1 MGGTRPPARNNRM
14 SDRPQN
20 PLLEATVLRE
30 LVDSLATQLILG
42 DGSGADRWL
51 QDLASTLGRISAA
64 AELTGRPDIHTSAV
78 KLQLQVAEVRLGA
91 SDHGGLEAALRSGLS
106 WIQDALEREYV
117 VQQPGNQEP
126 ARQASALAQDPELV
140 SDFILESREHL
151 ATIEVQLLALEQ
163 NPSELEPLHSVFRG
177 FHTIKGLAGFLE
189 FSSIQAVA
197 HEVETLLDRARNGEL
212 AVTAA
217 VIDGALAGKDYLG
230 RDIQRIENEL
240 RGAPASPPQA
250 NAALLKSLRAL
261 LGEANGETKVTPG
274 PANSDL
280 RALSQAVSPPE
291 DPGETGATARAETR
305 AGAKASSAVETRSVK
320 VDTGKLDF
328 LVDMVGE
335 MVIAESMVR
344 HNPELAGLSNSKLL
358 RSLAQLGRITNE
370 VQKTAMSM
378 RMVPVG
384 QIFQKMARL
393 VRDLSR
399 KHGKQVDLETIGE
412 DTELDRNIVEELGDP
427 LMHMVRNAIDH
438 GIETPEGR
446 QAAGKNA
453 AARLTLRAFHQA
465 GHITIEVS
473 DDGRGLNRDKIIAK
487 AVEKGLI
494 ENADHLSDNEI
505 FNLIFE
511 PGFSTAEKVTD
522 ISGRGV
528 GMDVVRKKIQQLR
541 GRVEIQSE
549 AGRGTTFLMKV
560 PLTLAIIEG
569 LVVGVGKERYIVP
582 VFAVKEM
589 LRPTDETMFTV
600 ENREEMALL
609 RGRLYPVVRLYR
621 KFQVKPRSED
631 YASSVL
637 ILAESEGKDF
647 CLMVDDVLGKQE
659 VVIKSLGESLGNVKG
674 VAGGAILG
682 DGRVG
687 LILDMEGIYGGA
699 SRA

>member
-1 MGGTRPPARNNRM
+1 M
-14 SDRPQN
+14 SDIR
-20 PLLEATVLRE
+20 EAQLVDTSLVRE
-30 LVDSLATQLILG
+30 LVDRLAAQLVLG
-42 DGSGADRWL
+42 DGSYADRWL
-51 QDLASTLGRISAA
+51 QDLASTLGRVSAA
-64 AELTGRPDIHTSAV
+64 AELSGRPDIHTAAV
-78 KLQLQVAEVRLGA
+78 KLQLQVAEVRLGT
-91 SDHGGLEAALRSGLS
+91 SPREDLEPVLRSGLAG
-106 WIQDALEREYV
+106 IQGALDQVYTA
-117 VQQPGNQEP
+117 QPTVAPQT
-126 ARQASALAQDPELV
+126 ASTNALAQDAELV

-151 ATIEVQLLALEQ
+151 ANVEVQLLALEQ
-163 NPSELEPLHSVFRG
+163 NPSEVEPIHSVFRG

-189 FSSIQAVA
+189 FAAMQAVA

-217 VIDGALAGKDYLG
+217 VIDAALAGKDYLG
-230 RDIQRIENEL
+230 REIQRIEGEL
-240 RGAPASPPQA
+240 RGAPAAPPLD

-261 LGEANGETKVTPG
+261 LGESAGGTDAGQPAGPG
-274 PANSDL
+274 SGDL
-280 RALSQAVSPPE
+280 QALSQAVSNPTEAAPTGAAPAPPE
-291 DPGETGATARAETR
+291 TR
-305 AGAKASSAVETRSVK
+305 NEKKASANVETRSVK

-344 HNPELAGLSNSKLL
+344 HNPELAGLSNSKLV
-358 RSLAQLGRITNE
+358 RTLAQLGRITNE

-384 QIFQKMARL
+384 QLFQKMARL

-399 KHGKQVDLETIGE
+399 KHGKQVELETVGE

-438 GIETPEGR
+438 GIETPDGR
-446 QAAGKNA
+446 RAAGKSS

-465 GHITIEVS
+465 GHISIEVS
-473 DDGRGLNRDKIIAK
+473 DDGRGLNRDKIVAK
-487 AVEKGLI
+487 AKEKGLI
-494 ENADHLSDNEI
+494 ENADHLSETEI

-541 GRVEIQSE
+541 GRVEIQSV
-549 AGRGTTFLMKV
+549 AGQGTTFLMKV

-589 LRPTDETMFTV
+589 LRPTAETMFTV
-600 ENREEMALL
+600 ENREEMALV
-609 RGRLYPVVRLYR
+609 RGRLFPVVRLYR
-621 KFQVKPRSED
+621 RFQVTPRSED

-637 ILAESEGKDF
+637 IIAESEGKDF

-659 VVIKSLGESLGNVKG
+659 VVIKSLGESLGNIAG

-687 LILDMEGIYGGA
+687 LILDMEGIYGRTSHA
-699 SRA
+699 

>member
-1 MGGTRPPARNNRM
+1 M
-14 SDRPQN
+14 SDSRQDQLTET
-20 PLLEATVLRE
+20 PLVRE
-30 LVDSLATQLILG
+30 LVDSLAAQVVLG
-42 DGSGADRWL
+42 DGEWADKQL
-51 QDLASTLGRISAA
+51 QDLASTLGRMSAA
-64 AELTGRPDIHTSAV
+64 AELSGRPDIHTAAV
-78 KLQLQVAEVRLGA
+78 KLQLQVAEVRLGT
-91 SDHGGLEAALRSGLS
+91 SECSKLDPVLRDGLA
-106 WIQDALEREYV
+106 WIQEALERFYSA
-117 VQQPGNQEP
+117 QPEASQKKP
-126 ARQASALAQDPELV
+126 AVANALSEDTELV
-140 SDFILESREHL
+140 SDFILEAREHL
-151 ATIEVQLLALEQ
+151 ANIEVQLLALEQ
-163 NPSELEPLHSVFRG
+163 NPGEVEPIHSVFRG

-189 FSSIQAVA
+189 FSAMQAVA

-212 AVTAA
+212 VVTGA

-230 RDIQRIENEL
+230 REIQRIEVEL
-240 RGAPASPPQA
+240 RGGAASAPQE
-250 NAALLKSLRAL
+250 NAALVKSLRAL
-261 LGEANGETKVTPG
+261 LGTDTGGTCAGETAT

-280 RALSQAVSPPE
+280 RALAQAVSTPVEAAPTGAASPPE
-291 DPGETGATARAETR
+291 VRAEK
-305 AGAKASSAVETRSVK
+305 KASTNVESKSVK

-344 HNPELAGLSNSKLL
+344 HSPELAGLSNSKLL

-384 QIFQKMARL
+384 QLFQKMARL

-399 KHGKQVDLETIGE
+399 KHNKQVDLQTAGE
-412 DTELDRNIVEELGDP
+412 ETELDRNIVEELADP

-438 GIETPEGR
+438 GIETPDAR
-446 QAAGKNA
+446 RAAGKSPI
-453 AARLTLRAFHQA
+453 ARVTLRAFHQA
-465 GHITIEVS
+465 GFISIEIS
-473 DDGRGLNRDKIIAK
+473 DDGRGLNRDKIVAK
-487 AVEKGLI
+487 AREKGLI
-494 ENADHLSDNEI
+494 DSTDHLSDSEI

-511 PGFSTAEKVTD
+511 PGFSTADKVTD

-541 GRVEIQSE
+541 GRVEIQSV
-549 AGRGTTFLMKV
+549 AGQGTTFLLKL

-589 LRPTDETMFTV
+589 LRPTEETMFTV
-600 ENREEMALL
+600 ENREEMALV
-609 RGRLYPVVRLYR
+609 RGRLYPVVRLYKR
-621 KFQVKPRSED
+621 FQVAPRSED
-631 YASSVL
+631 LTASVL
-637 ILAESEGKDF
+637 IIAESEGKDF

-659 VVIKSLGESLGNVKG
+659 VVIKSLGESLRNISG

-687 LILDMEGIYGGA
+687 LILDMEGIYGRA

>member
-1 MGGTRPPARNNRM
+1 M
-14 SDRPQN
+14 SESRQEQLIET
-20 PLLEATVLRE
+20 PLVRE
-30 LVDSLATQLILG
+30 LVDNLAAQLVLG
-42 DGSGADRWL
+42 DGDWADKQL
-51 QDLASTLGRISAA
+51 QDLASLLGRISAA
-64 AELTGRPDIHTSAV
+64 AELSGRPDIHTTAV

-91 SDHGGLEAALRSGLS
+91 SERGGLDRQLRDGLTRM
-106 WIQDALEREYV
+106 QEALEQPFSV
-117 VQQPGNQEP
+117 QPAAGPQQPAATN
-126 ARQASALAQDPELV
+126 ALAQDAELV

-151 ATIEVQLLALEQ
+151 ANIEVQLLALEQ
-163 NPSELEPLHSVFRG
+163 NPGEVEPIHSVFRG

-189 FSSIQAVA
+189 FSAMQAVA

-212 AVTAA
+212 AVTPA

-230 RDIQRIENEL
+230 REIQRIESEL
-240 RGAPASPPQA
+240 RGGPAA
-250 NAALLKSLRAL
+250 AAHENGALLKSLRAL
-261 LGEANGETKVTPG
+261 LGGGGGGTGGETPRA
-274 PANSDL
+274 PASDL
-280 RALSQAVSPPE
+280 RALAQAVSAPE
-291 DPGETGATARAETR
+291 DAASSSPSAPSEARTEK
-305 AGAKASSAVETRSVK
+305 KASAGVENRSVK

-344 HNPELAGLSNSKLL
+344 HSPELGGLTNSKLL

-384 QIFQKMARL
+384 QLFQKMARL

-399 KHGKQVDLETIGE
+399 KHNKQVDLQTIGE
-412 DTELDRNIVEELGDP
+412 DTELDRNIVEELADP

-438 GIETPEGR
+438 GVETPDIR
-446 QAAGKNA
+446 RAAGKNPV
-453 AARLTLRAFHQA
+453 ARLTLRAFHQA
-465 GHITIEVS
+465 GYISIEIS
-473 DDGRGLNRDKIIAK
+473 DDGRGLNRDKIVSK
-487 AVEKGLI
+487 AREKGLI
-494 ENADHLSDNEI
+494 ESADHLSDNEI

-511 PGFSTAEKVTD
+511 PGFSTADKVTD

-541 GRVEIQSE
+541 GRVEIQST
-549 AGRGTTFLMKV
+549 AGQGTTFLLKL

-589 LRPTDETMFTV
+589 LRPSEESMFTV
-600 ENREEMALL
+600 ENREEMALV
-609 RGRLYPVVRLYR
+609 RGRLFPVVRLYKR
-621 KFQVKPRSED
+621 FQVEPRSED
-631 YASSVL
+631 YAASVL
-637 ILAESEGKDF
+637 IIAESEGKDF

-659 VVIKSLGESLGNVKG
+659 VVIKSLGESLRNISG

-687 LILDMEGIYGGA
+687 LILDMEGIYGRA
-699 SRA
+699 SHA

>member
-1 MGGTRPPARNNRM
+1 M
-14 SDRPQN
+14 SDSRQDQ
-20 PLLEATVLRE
+20 LTETSLVRE
-30 LVDSLATQLILG
+30 LVDSLAAQLVMKDG
-42 DGSGADRWL
+42 DWADKQL
-51 QDLASTLGRISAA
+51 QDLASTLGRMSAA
-64 AELTGRPDIHTSAV
+64 AELSGRPDIHTAAV
-78 KLQLQVAEVRLGA
+78 KLQLQVAEVRLGT
-91 SDHGGLEAALRSGLS
+91 SDRNGLELVMREGLT
-106 WIQDALEREYV
+106 WIQEALERAYTA
-117 VQQPGNQEP
+117 QP
-126 ARQASALAQDPELV
+126 QAPQAPVAANALAQDAELV

-151 ATIEVQLLALEQ
+151 ANIEVQLLALEQ
-163 NPSELEPLHSVFRG
+163 NPAEMEPIHSVFRG

-189 FSSIQAVA
+189 FSAMQAVA

-217 VIDGALAGKDYLG
+217 VIDGALAAKDYLG
-230 RDIQRIENEL
+230 REIQRVESEL
-240 RGAPASPPQA
+240 RGGPASPPQE
-250 NAALLKSLRAL
+250 NAALVKSLRAL
-261 LGEANGETKVTPG
+261 LGVGAGGTSAPEPAAPG
-274 PANSDL
+274 SGDL
-280 RALSQAVSPPE
+280 RALSQAVSSPQDAVPM
-291 DPGETGATARAETR
+291 GEAPAKPETR
-305 AGAKASSAVETRSVK
+305 TEKKTSANVETRSVK

-344 HNPELAGLSNSKLL
+344 HNPELAGLSNSKLV
-358 RSLAQLGRITNE
+358 RTLAQLGRITNE

-384 QIFQKMARL
+384 QLFQKMARL

-399 KHGKQVDLETIGE
+399 KHNKQVDLQTAGE
-412 DTELDRNIVEELGDP
+412 ETELDRNIVEELADP

-438 GIETPEGR
+438 GIETPDAR
-446 QAAGKNA
+446 RAAGKSPV
-453 AARLTLRAFHQA
+453 ARVTLRAFHQA
-465 GHITIEVS
+465 GFISIEIA
-473 DDGRGLNRDKIIAK
+473 DDGRGLNREKIVAK
-487 AVEKGLI
+487 AREKGLI
-494 ENADHLSDNEI
+494 DSTDHLSDSEI

-511 PGFSTAEKVTD
+511 PGFSTADKVTD

-541 GRVEIQSE
+541 GRVEIQSV
-549 AGRGTTFLMKV
+549 AGQGTSFLLKL

-589 LRPTDETMFTV
+589 LRPTEEIMFTL
-600 ENREEMALL
+600 ENREEMALV
-609 RGRLYPVVRLYR
+609 RGRLFPVVRLYR
-621 KFQVKPRSED
+621 RFLVKPRSED

-637 ILAESEGKDF
+637 IIAESEGKDF

-659 VVIKSLGESLGNVKG
+659 VVIKSLGESLRNISG

-687 LILDMEGIYGGA
+687 LILDMEGIYGRA
-699 SRA
+699 SHA

>member
-1 MGGTRPPARNNRM
+1 M
-14 SDRPQN
+14 SDSRQVQ
-20 PLLEATVLRE
+20 LLDTTLVRE
-30 LVDSLATQLILG
+30 LVDNLAAQLVLG
-42 DGSGADRWL
+42 DGTGADRWL

-64 AELTGRPDIHTSAV
+64 AELSGRPDIHTAAV
-78 KLQLQVAEVRLGA
+78 KLQLQVAEVRLGT
-91 SDHGGLEAALRSGLS
+91 SPREELEPVLRSGLAG
-106 WIQDALEREYV
+106 IQGALDHAFTPPP
-117 VQQPGNQEP
+117 QA
-126 ARQASALAQDPELV
+126 ARQPAASGQVLAQDAELV

-151 ATIEVQLLALEQ
+151 ANIEVQLLALEQ
-163 NPSELEPLHSVFRG
+163 NPGDPEPIHSVFRG

-189 FSSIQAVA
+189 FAAMQAVA

-217 VIDGALAGKDYLG
+217 VIDAALAGKDYLG
-230 RDIQRIENEL
+230 REIQRIEGEL
-240 RGAPASPPQA
+240 RGAAATPPLE
-250 NAALLKSLRAL
+250 NAALLKSLRVL
-261 LGEANGETKVTPG
+261 LGGNAGGVDTPG
-274 PANSDL
+274 PAVPGGGEDL
-280 RALSQAVSPPE
+280 RALSQAVSSPP
-291 DPGETGATARAETR
+291 DDTQATPPRPGSRTEK
-305 AGAKASSAVETRSVK
+305 KASAVETRSVK

-344 HNPELAGLSNSKLL
+344 HNPELAGLANSKLV

-384 QIFQKMARL
+384 QLFQKMARL

-399 KHGKQVDLETIGE
+399 RYGKQVELETVGE

-446 QAAGKNA
+446 RAAGKSA
-453 AARLTLRAFHQA
+453 AARVTLRAFHQA

-473 DDGRGLNRDKIIAK
+473 DDGRGLNRDKILAK
-487 AVEKGLI
+487 AREKGLM
-494 ENADHLSDNEI
+494 ENADHLSDNDI

-511 PGFSTAEKVTD
+511 PGFSTADKVTD

-541 GRVEIQSE
+541 GRVEIQSVL
-549 AGRGTTFLMKV
+549 GQGTTFLMKL

-589 LRPTDETMFTV
+589 LRPTAETMFTV
-600 ENREEMALL
+600 ENREEMALV
-609 RGRLYPVVRLYR
+609 RGRLFPVVRLYR
-621 KFQVKPRSED
+621 RFQVKPRSED

-637 ILAESEGKDF
+637 IIAESEGKDF

-659 VVIKSLGESLGNVKG
+659 VVIKSLGESLRNVSG

-687 LILDMEGIYGGA
+687 LILDMEGIYGKTSHA
-699 SRA
+699 

>member
-1 MGGTRPPARNNRM
+1 
-14 SDRPQN
+14 
-20 PLLEATVLRE
+20 
-30 LVDSLATQLILG
+30 LAAQLILS
-42 DGSGADRWL
+42 DGSCADRWL

-64 AELTGRPDIHTSAV
+64 AELSGRPDIHTAAV
-78 KLQLQVAEVRLGA
+78 KLQLQVAEVRLGTSPPEA
-91 SDHGGLEAALRSGLS
+91 LEPALRSGLA
-106 WIQDALEREYV
+106 WIQEALERSYT
-117 VQQPGNQEP
+117 VQP
-126 ARQASALAQDPELV
+126 QASPEPRAATNVLAQDAELV

-151 ATIEVQLLALEQ
+151 ANIEVQLLALEQ
-163 NPSELEPLHSVFRG
+163 NPGDAEPIHSVFRG

-189 FSSIQAVA
+189 FSAMQAVA

-212 AVTAA
+212 TVTPS
-217 VIDGALAGKDYLG
+217 VIDAALAGKDYLG
-230 RDIQRIENEL
+230 REVQRIEGEL
-240 RGAPASPPQA
+240 HGAPASPSHD
-250 NAALLKSLRAL
+250 NAALLKSLDAL
-261 LGEANGETKVTPG
+261 LGGSGGGRDARDQAGSG
-274 PANSDL
+274 SGDL
-280 RALSQAVSPPE
+280 QALSQAVCSSTAAAPADAPPAQ
-291 DPGETGATARAETR
+291 PGRPEK
-305 AGAKASSAVETRSVK
+305 KASANAETRSVK

-370 VQKTAMSM
+370 VQKSAMSM

-384 QIFQKMARL
+384 QLFQKMARL

-399 KHGKQVDLETIGE
+399 KHGKQVELETVGE

-438 GIETPEGR
+438 GVETPDAR
-446 QAAGKNA
+446 RAAGKNPV
-453 AARLTLRAFHQA
+453 ARLVLRAFHQA
-465 GHITIEVS
+465 GHISIEVS
-473 DDGRGLNRDKIIAK
+473 DDGRGLNRDKIVAK
-487 AVEKGLI
+487 AREKGLI
-494 ENADHLSDNEI
+494 ESADHLSESEI

-511 PGFSTAEKVTD
+511 PGFSTADTVTD

-541 GRVEIQSE
+541 GRVETQSVP
-549 AGRGTTFLMKV
+549 GRGTTFQLKL

-569 LVVGVGKERYIVP
+569 LIVGVGKERYIVP

-589 LRPTDETMFTV
+589 LRPTEETMFTV
-600 ENREEMALL
+600 ENREEMALV
-609 RGRLYPVVRLYR
+609 RGRLFPVVRLYR
-621 KFQVKPRSED
+621 RFQVKPRSED

-637 ILAESEGKDF
+637 IIAESEGKDF

-659 VVIKSLGESLGNVKG
+659 VVIKSLGESLRNIPG

-687 LILDMEGIYGGA
+687 LILDMEGIYGRA
-699 SRA
+699 SHA

>member
-1 MGGTRPPARNNRM
+1 M
-14 SDRPQN
+14 SESRQEQLIET
-20 PLLEATVLRE
+20 PLVRE
-30 LVDSLATQLILG
+30 LVDNLAAQLVLG
-42 DGSGADRWL
+42 DGDWADKQL
-51 QDLASTLGRISAA
+51 QDLASLLGRISAA
-64 AELTGRPDIHTSAV
+64 AELSGRPDIHTAAV

-91 SDHGGLEAALRSGLS
+91 SERGGLERLLRDGLTRM
-106 WIQDALEREYV
+106 QEALEQPFS
-117 VQQPGNQEP
+117 VQPVSGPQKP
-126 ARQASALAQDPELV
+126 AATNVLAQDAELV

-151 ATIEVQLLALEQ
+151 ANIEVQLLALEQ
-163 NPSELEPLHSVFRG
+163 NPGEVEPIHSVFRG

-189 FSSIQAVA
+189 FSAMQAVA

-230 RDIQRIENEL
+230 REIQRIESEL
-240 RGAPASPPQA
+240 RGGAATAPQE
-250 NAALLKSLRAL
+250 NGALLKSLRAL
-261 LGEANGETKVTPG
+261 LGENAGVTGAEKPS
-274 PANSDL
+274 PADIDL
-280 RALSQAVSPPE
+280 RALAQAVSAPE
-291 DPGETGATARAETR
+291 DAGSNGPSAPSEARAEK
-305 AGAKASSAVETRSVK
+305 KASANVENRSVK
-320 VDTGKLDF
+320 VDTTKLDF

-384 QIFQKMARL
+384 HLFQKMARL

-399 KHGKQVDLETIGE
+399 KHNKQVDLQTAGE
-412 DTELDRNIVEELGDP
+412 ETELDRNIVEELADP

-438 GIETPEGR
+438 GIETPDIRRET
-446 QAAGKNA
+446 GKNPV
-453 AARLTLRAFHQA
+453 ARLTLRAFHQA
-465 GHITIEVS
+465 GYISIQIS
-473 DDGRGLNRDKIIAK
+473 DDGRGLNRDKIVAK
-487 AVEKGLI
+487 AKEKGLI
-494 ENADHLSDNEI
+494 ESADHLSDNEI

-511 PGFSTAEKVTD
+511 PGFSTADKVTD

-541 GRVEIQSE
+541 GRVEIQST
-549 AGRGTTFLMKV
+549 AGQGTTFLLKL

-589 LRPTDETMFTV
+589 LRPSDESMFTV
-600 ENREEMALL
+600 ENREEMALV
-609 RGRLYPVVRLYR
+609 RGRLFPVVRLYKR
-621 KFQVKPRSED
+621 FQVEPRSED
-631 YASSVL
+631 YAASVL
-637 ILAESEGKDF
+637 IIAESEGKDF

-659 VVIKSLGESLGNVKG
+659 VVIKSLGEKFQYVEG

-687 LILDMEGIYGGA
+687 LILDLERLFGGG
-699 SRA
+699 RHE

>member
-1 MGGTRPPARNNRM
+1 M
-14 SDRPQN
+14 SN
-20 PLLEATVLRE
+20 SPLDQLVDTSLVRE
-30 LVDSLATQLILG
+30 LVDHFAAQVVLG
-42 DGSGADRWL
+42 DGSCSDRWL

-64 AELTGRPDIHTSAV
+64 AELSGRPDIHNAAV
-78 KLQLQVAEVRLGA
+78 KLQLQVAEVRLGT
-91 SDHGGLEAALRSGLS
+91 SEREGLEPALRSGLIG
-106 WIQDALEREYV
+106 IQEALEVAYTQPQAN
-117 VQQPGNQEP
+117 VQTPVP
-126 ARQASALAQDPELV
+126 ANALAQDAELV
-140 SDFILESREHL
+140 SDFILEAREHL
-151 ATIEVQLLALEQ
+151 ANIEVQLLALEQ
-163 NPSELEPLHSVFRG
+163 NPDEAEAIHSVFRG

-189 FSSIQAVA
+189 FSAMQAVA

-230 RDIQRIENEL
+230 REIQRIESEL
-240 RGAPASPPQA
+240 RGGPASPPHE

-261 LGEANGETKVTPG
+261 LGGGAGDISAREPAAPG
-274 PANSDL
+274 SGDL
-280 RALSQAVSPPE
+280 RALSQAVSSPE
-291 DPGETGATARAETR
+291 DAAPTGEAPAKPETR
-305 AGAKASSAVETRSVK
+305 TEKKANVETRSVK

-344 HNPELAGLSNSKLL
+344 HNPELAGLSNSKLV
-358 RSLAQLGRITNE
+358 RTVAQLGRITNE

-378 RMVPVG
+378 RMVPIG
-384 QIFQKMARL
+384 QLFQKMARL

-399 KHGKQVDLETIGE
+399 KHGKQVDLETAGE

-438 GIETPEGR
+438 GIETPDAR
-446 QAAGKNA
+446 RAAGKNP
-453 AARLTLRAFHQA
+453 AARVTLRAFHQA
-465 GHITIEVS
+465 GYISIEVS
-473 DDGRGLNRDKIIAK
+473 DDGRGLNRDKIVAK
-487 AVEKGLI
+487 AREKGLI
-494 ENADHLSDNEI
+494 ENADHLSENEI

-541 GRVEIQSE
+541 GRVEIQSV
-549 AGRGTTFLMKV
+549 AGKGTTFLLKL

-589 LRPTDETMFTV
+589 LRPTEETMFTV
-600 ENREEMALL
+600 ENREEMALV
-609 RGRLYPVVRLYR
+609 RGRLFPVVRLYR
-621 KFQVKPRSED
+621 RFQVKPRSED
-631 YASSVL
+631 CASSVL
-637 ILAESEGKDF
+637 IISESEGKDF

-659 VVIKSLGESLGNVKG
+659 VVIKSLGESLRNISG

-687 LILDMEGIYGGA
+687 LILDMEGIYGKA
-699 SRA
+699 SHA

>member
-1 MGGTRPPARNNRM
+1 MPDSLQDQLIDT
-14 SDRPQN
+14 S
-20 PLLEATVLRE
+20 LVRE
-30 LVDSLATQLILG
+30 LVDRFAAQLVLG
-42 DGSGADRWL
+42 DGTCADRWL

-64 AELTGRPDIHTSAV
+64 AELSGRPDIHNAAV
-78 KLQLQVAEVRLGA
+78 KLQLHVAEVRLGT
-91 SDHGGLEAALRSGLS
+91 SEREGFEPALRAGLTG
-106 WIQDALEREYV
+106 IQEALEVAYTPQAQTNV
-117 VQQPGNQEP
+117 P
-126 ARQASALAQDPELV
+126 APVPANALAQDAELV

-151 ATIEVQLLALEQ
+151 ANIEVQLLALEQ
-163 NPSELEPLHSVFRG
+163 NPSEVEPIHSVFRG

-189 FSSIQAVA
+189 FSAMQAVA

-212 AVTAA
+212 AVTGA

-230 RDIQRIENEL
+230 REIQRIESEL
-240 RGAPASPPQA
+240 RGGPASLPQE
-250 NAALLKSLRAL
+250 NAALVKSLRAL
-261 LGEANGETKVTPG
+261 LGAGGTGAPEAGTPAG
-274 PANSDL
+274 ADL
-280 RALSQAVSPPE
+280 RALSQAVSSPQDAAPT
-291 DPGETGATARAETR
+291 GEAPAKPDTR
-305 AGAKASSAVETRSVK
+305 TEKKANVETRSVK

-344 HNPELAGLSNSKLL
+344 HSPELAGLSNSKLL
-358 RSLAQLGRITNE
+358 RSVAQLGRITNE

-384 QIFQKMARL
+384 QLFQKMARL

-399 KHGKQVDLETIGE
+399 KHGKQVDLETAGE

-438 GIETPEGR
+438 GIETPDAR
-446 QAAGKNA
+446 RAAGKNP
-453 AARLTLRAFHQA
+453 AARVTLRAFHQA
-465 GHITIEVS
+465 GYISIEVS
-473 DDGRGLNRDKIIAK
+473 DDGRGLNRDRIVAK
-487 AVEKGLI
+487 AREKGLI
-494 ENADHLSDNEI
+494 ENADHLSESEI

-541 GRVEIQSE
+541 GRVEIQS
-549 AGRGTTFLMKV
+549 ALGQGTTFLLKL

-569 LVVGVGKERYIVP
+569 LVVGVGQERYIVP

-589 LRPTDETMFTV
+589 LRPTAETMFTV
-600 ENREEMALL
+600 ENREEMALV
-609 RGRLYPVVRLYR
+609 RGRLFPVVRLYR
-621 KFQVKPRSED
+621 RFQVKPRSED

-637 ILAESEGKDF
+637 VIAESEGKDF

-659 VVIKSLGESLGNVKG
+659 VVIKSLGESLRDISG

-687 LILDMEGIYGGA
+687 LILDMEGIYGRA
-699 SRA
+699 SHA